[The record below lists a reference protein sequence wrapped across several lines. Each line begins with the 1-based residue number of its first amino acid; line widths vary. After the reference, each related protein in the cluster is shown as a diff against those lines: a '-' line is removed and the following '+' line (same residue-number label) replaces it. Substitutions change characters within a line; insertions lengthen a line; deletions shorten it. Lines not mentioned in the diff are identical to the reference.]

1 MKKSFIIISLLLF
14 VACSSNA
21 PVVTEEELPYIAD
34 LSEAKFS
41 DEQQPLSDFVDSIE
55 YIRLS
60 EDFLLPDVSKFQIE
74 IDNSDSIFLS
84 GGSGVYKFTPQG
96 KYIGNLIKK
105 GQGPGEIPSLVLH
118 CFFNMRDRYFSVW
131 SYGKNT
137 YTKLSFDGTYL
148 GNDVRYNASMNLYE
162 KSILSYWDGTEIY
175 HYVRTSP
182 YKLHDKINRDSLY
195 FFRVKDLSTNQTI
208 FKLKNWHSDSKGEVT
223 GQRAITNSLGFD
235 FGVDYDSIF
244 WIRPVR
250 LDTIYYSKETNE
262 YSPLYIVRQPE
273 DAANYDWLAKLDA
286 GIGNFS
292 KNEFE
297 VIKL

>member
-1 MKKSFIIISLLLF
+1 M
-14 VACSSNA
+14 
-21 PVVTEEELPYIAD
+21 
-34 LSEAKFS
+34 
-41 DEQQPLSDFVDSIE
+41 
-55 YIRLS
+55 
-60 EDFLLPDVSKFQIE
+60 
-74 IDNSDSIFLS
+74 
-84 GGSGVYKFTPQG
+84 
-96 KYIGNLIKK
+96 
-105 GQGPGEIPSLVLH
+105 
-118 CFFNMRDRYFSVW
+118 
-131 SYGKNT
+131 
-137 YTKLSFDGTYL
+137 
-148 GNDVRYNASMNLYE
+148 
-162 KSILSYWDGTEIY
+162 
-175 HYVRTSP
+175 
-182 YKLHDKINRDSLY
+182 
-195 FFRVKDLSTNQTI
+195 KDLSTNQTI